1 VRARLSRAR
10 GRKNVSLTSADVEAN
25 GFKGRI
31 LWADGTPA
39 PGPDAAAGQA
49 GPAYILVHGIGVS
62 HRYLRRLHG
71 ELAAAGPTYSLDLPG
86 FAATPK
92 PGRQLSVADY
102 GAFIVQALKASGIS
116 SYILVG
122 HSMGVQFAI
131 EAALYAPGQAQ
142 RLVLMGPV
150 VDSRHRSVRRQGLA
164 LFLDAL
170 LRENASS
177 NWLVVS
183 DYFRCGPRWY
193 LTMLPVMM
201 AYPTESRL
209 AGINVPVL
217 VLRGNHDQ
225 VAGADWSLRLSQVV
239 PQGSFAE
246 ISRAGHVAQH
256 LRPREVAAAIRS
268 WAARPTAAS

>member
-1 VRARLSRAR
+1 MAWPRR
-10 GRKNVSLTSADVEAN
+10 RKDVALRSADVEAN
-25 GFKGRI
+25 GLKGRI

-39 PGPDAAAGQA
+39 PGPDAAAA
-49 GPAYILVHGIGVS
+49 PAAPAYILIHGIGVS

-71 ELAAAGPTYSLDLPG
+71 ELATVAPTYSLDLPG
-86 FAATPK
+86 FAATPR
-92 PGRQLSVADY
+92 PRTQLSVADY
-102 GAFIVQALKASGIS
+102 GAFIAQALKASGIS

-122 HSMGVQFAI
+122 HSMGAQFAI
-131 EAALYAPGQAQ
+131 EAALYAPAKAR

-150 VDSRHRSVRRQGLA
+150 VDSRHRNVRRQGLA

-177 NWLVVS
+177 NWLVFS

-193 LTMLPVMM
+193 FTELPVMM

-209 AGINVPVL
+209 AGVNIPVL
-217 VLRGNHDQ
+217 VVRGNHDP

-239 PQGSFAE
+239 AQGSFVE

-256 LRPREVAAAIRS
+256 LRPQEVAAAIRS
-268 WAARPTAAS
+268 WASPPTAAS